1 MGTLAPKGDL
11 SSHGGAWKPPALPAK
26 AALAT
31 ACRAHPREATQQ
43 EAFKF
48 RTSRAA
54 VTPSRQFQDA
64 S

>member
-11 SSHGGAWKPPALPAK
+11 VVMGGMEAASPPCQGRSGHCLP
-26 AALAT
+26 
-31 ACRAHPREATQQ
+31 AHPREATQQ